1 MRRRFPTGL
10 KVFLIIASVFLTIY
24 GILFIQVARAVS
36 WKVHDDL
43 TDKQK
48 SEFSEMAQMPGMA
61 PSVERYGIKGWQDA
75 EYLIETYRYDSVDAL
90 CDSLPDGCRDSI
102 KQTLATVTP
111 ISSKDVKGKRIK
123 RYDISYGLP
132 LVSDDEMEE
141 ETYTY
146 TLGAFRDYYIYEYSD
161 GTYRFAAD
169 VAIP

>member
-24 GILFIQVARAVS
+24 GFLFIQVARAVT

-48 SEFSEMAQMPGMA
+48 SDFSEMARMPGMA
-61 PSVERYGIKGWQDA
+61 SAIERYGIKGWQDA

-90 CDSLPDGCRDSI
+90 CNAMPDGCSDSI
-102 KQTLATVTP
+102 RKTLETGTP
-111 ISSKDVKGKRIK
+111 TSEKDAAGKRMK
-123 RYDISYGLP
+123 RYDVAYGLP
-132 LVSDDEMEE
+132 LISDDEAREMLTVYE
-141 ETYTY
+141 Y
-146 TLGAFRDYYIYEYSD
+146 GAFHDYYIYEYSD

>member
-10 KVFLIIASVFLTIY
+10 KVFLIIASVFITFY

-36 WKVHDDL
+36 WKAHEDL

-48 SEFSEMAQMPGMA
+48 TEFSEMALMPGLA

-75 EYLIETYRYDSVDAL
+75 EYLIETYRYDSVDAM
-90 CDSLPDGCRDSI
+90 CDAMPDGYRDSI
-102 KQTLATVTP
+102 EKTLATGTST
-111 ISSKDVKGKRIK
+111 SSKDVKGKHIK

-132 LVSDDEMEE
+132 LVSDDGTDDEFHS
-141 ETYTY
+141 YTY
-146 TLGAFRDYYIYEYSD
+146 AFRDYYIYEYPD

>member
-24 GILFIQVARAVS
+24 GFLFIQVARAVT

-48 SEFSEMAQMPGMA
+48 SDFSEMARMPGMA
-61 PSVERYGIKGWQDA
+61 SAIERYGIKGWQDA

-90 CDSLPDGCRDSI
+90 CNAMPVGCSDSI
-102 KQTLATVTP
+102 RKTLETGTP
-111 ISSKDVKGKRIK
+111 TSEKDAAGKRMK
-123 RYDISYGLP
+123 RYDVAYGLP
-132 LVSDDEMEE
+132 LISDDQAEE
-141 ETYTY
+141 EHYAYTY
-146 TLGAFRDYYIYEYSD
+146 AFRDYYIYEYSD

>member
-10 KVFLIIASVFLTIY
+10 KVFLIIASVFLTFY

-36 WKVHDDL
+36 WKVHDGL

-48 SEFSEMAQMPGMA
+48 SEFSEMALMPGLA

-75 EYLIETYRYDSVDAL
+75 EYLIETYRYDSVEAL
-90 CDSLPDGCRDSI
+90 CDSLPVGCRDSI
-102 KQTLATVTP
+102 VKSIETGTP
-111 ISSKDVKGKRIK
+111 TTAKDVKGKRIK

-132 LVSDDEMEE
+132 LVSDDELEE
-141 ETYTY
+141 ETYSY
-146 TLGAFRDYYIYEYSD
+146 TFGAFRDYYIYEYSD

>member
-1 MRRRFPTGL
+1 MRRRFPIGL
-10 KVFLIIASVFLTIY
+10 KIFLIIASVFLTFY

-36 WKVHDDL
+36 WKVNDNL

-48 SEFSEMAQMPGMA
+48 TEFSQMALMPGMA

-90 CDSLPDGCRDSI
+90 CDALPDGCRECVET
-102 KQTLATVTP
+102 TLAAGASTT
-111 ISSKDVKGKRIK
+111 SKDAEGKRIK
-123 RYDISYGLP
+123 RYDVAYGLP
-132 LVSDDEMEE
+132 LVSDEQAREE
-141 ETYTY
+141 FDAYEY
-146 TLGAFRDYYIYEYSD
+146 GAFRDYYIYEYSD